1 MPKTINESALATR
14 FRKEFEQL
22 EFRNLICGPLK
33 ACVDAQQEAAMATYN
48 YMRSVGF
55 RDDPDNLADFIPTPI
70 SFYFVKDG
78 VYNRLTVPLLS
89 IIPIPCLTIGQIDL
103 NFQAQL
109 TADERGKYTFKY
121 ASSPARIKVK
131 DEVEV
136 KQTSELQARENLDI
150 HLCARTSDLPAGMAK
165 LMEILDTQMTDLYE
179 VKEAEEQAQLPPAE
193 PTGTPVL
200 EETFRQTSGETIED
214 ETFIEAP
221 GETNLDDTFK
231 EASGETIEDDFL
243 LEETETIPEEKPAK
257 SSPKTQK
264 KESTKKSSTK
274 KSKKGKK

>member
-1 MPKTINESALATR
+1 MPKTIYESALATR

-109 TADERGKYTFKY
+109 TADEHGKYTFKY
-121 ASSPARIKVK
+121 ASSPARIKMK
-131 DEVEV
+131 DDVEV
-136 KQTSELQARENLDI
+136 KQTSELQAKENLDI
-150 HLCARTSDLPAGMAK
+150 HLCARTSDMPAGMAK
-165 LMEILDTQMTDLYE
+165 LMEILDTQMTDLYD
-179 VKEAEEQAQLPPAE
+179 VKEAAPQLQTSE
-193 PTGTPVL
+193 PTETPVL
-200 EETFRQTSGETIED
+200 EDTFRQTSGETIED
-214 ETFIEAP
+214 
-221 GETNLDDTFK
+221 DTFRV
-231 EASGETIEDDFL
+231 ASGETIEDDFL
-243 LEETETIPEEKPAK
+243 LEGTETISEVKSAK
-257 SSPKTQK
+257 SSQKTKK
-264 KESTKKSSTK
+264 KESTKKSSTNK
-274 KSKKGKK
+274 KKKGK

>member
-1 MPKTINESALATR
+1 MPKTIYESALATR

-109 TADERGKYTFKY
+109 TADEHGKYTFKY
-121 ASSPARIKVK
+121 ASSPARIKMK
-131 DEVEV
+131 DDVEV
-136 KQTSELQARENLDI
+136 KQTSELQAKENLDI
-150 HLCARTSDLPAGMAK
+150 HLCARTSDMPAGMAK
-165 LMEILDTQMTDLYE
+165 LMEILDTQMTDLYD
-179 VKEAEEQAQLPPAE
+179 VKEAAPQLQTSE
-193 PTGTPVL
+193 PTETPVL
-200 EETFRQTSGETIED
+200 EDTFRQTSGETIED
-214 ETFIEAP
+214 DTFRVAS
-221 GETNLDDTFK
+221 GETIEDDTFRV
-231 EASGETIEDDFL
+231 ASGETIEDDFL
-243 LEETETIPEEKPAK
+243 LEGTETISEVKSAK
-257 SSPKTQK
+257 SSQKTKK
-264 KESTKKSSTK
+264 KESTKKSSTNK
-274 KSKKGKK
+274 KKKGK